1 MTEPTGGDP
10 LLAVPGIEVAAAAAG
25 IRKPGRLDLTLF
37 RLAPTASCAA
47 VFTRN
52 AFQAAPVVL
61 ARRHLQ
67 EAAPRALLVNTG
79 YANAGTGPDGAQVA
93 AMLCAAVGA
102 ALDVPA
108 QAVLPFSTGVIGES
122 LPAGPVLAALPGL
135 VAALQPNGWAAA
147 AQAICTTDTRPKTI
161 SRRVRIDGHEAT
173 ITGIAK
179 GAGMIRPDM
188 ATMLAFI
195 GTDLAIAPP
204 ALAEVL
210 RETVDR
216 TFNRIT
222 VDGDTSTNDAVCL
235 VASGTGPALSPAAG
249 ADWAR
254 FREALEAVCL
264 HLAQAIVRDGEG
276 ATRFVE
282 IAVEGAADAREARA
296 VADAIAH
303 SPLVK
308 TACFAGDPNWGR
320 ILAAVGRAGIEALDI
335 SRVRLW
341 LDEVPVVTGGGRDP
355 AYREADGQRV
365 CAKSAYTI
373 RVALGRG
380 TAEVAVWTCDL
391 SYDYV
396 RINADYR
403 T

>member
-1 MTEPTGGDP
+1 MSEPADGEA
-10 LLAVPGIEVAAAAAG
+10 LLAVPGIEVAAVAAG
-25 IRKPGRLDLTLF
+25 IRKPDRLDLTLL
-37 RLAPTASCAA
+37 RLAPAATCAA

-67 EAAPRALLVNTG
+67 AGPPRALLINTG
-79 YANAGTGPDGAQVA
+79 YANAGTGPEGAEVA
-93 AMLCAAVGA
+93 ATLCAAAGK

-108 QAVLPFSTGVIGES
+108 AAVLPFSTGVIGES
-122 LPAGPVLAALPGL
+122 LPTGPVLAALPGL
-135 VAALQPNGWAAA
+135 VAALRPDGWARA
-147 AQAICTTDTRPKTI
+147 AQAICTTDTRPKAI
-161 SRRVRIDGHEAT
+161 SRRVRIGGYEAT

-195 GTDLAIAPP
+195 GTDLAIAPGP
-204 ALAEVL
+204 LAELL

-216 TFNRIT
+216 SFNRIT

-235 VASGTGPALSPAAG
+235 VASGAGPALSPAAG
-249 ADWAR
+249 DDWAR
-254 FREALEAVCL
+254 FGEALQAVCL

-282 IAVEGAADAREARA
+282 IVVEDAADAREARA

-320 ILAAVGRAGIEALDI
+320 ILAAVGRAGVEGLDI

-341 LDEVPVVTGGGRDP
+341 LDEVVVVTGGGRDP

-365 CAKSAYTI
+365 CAQSAYTI

-380 TAEVAVWTCDL
+380 TAAVAVWTCDL

>member
-1 MTEPTGGDP
+1 MIEATEGEP
-10 LLAVPGIEVAAAAAG
+10 LLSVPGIEVAAVAAG

-37 RLAPTASCAA
+37 RLASTASCAA

-61 ARRHLQ
+61 ARQHLQ
-67 EAAPRALLVNTG
+67 AGAPRALLINAG
-79 YANAGTGPDGAQVA
+79 YANAGTGPEGAQVA
-93 AMLCAAVGA
+93 LRLCAAVGE
-102 ALDVPA
+102 ALDLPA

-122 LPAGPVLAALPGL
+122 LPTAPVLSALPDL
-135 VAALQPNGWAAA
+135 VAGLRPDGWAAA
-147 AQAICTTDTRPKTI
+147 AQAICTTDTRPKSI
-161 SRRVRIDGHEAT
+161 SRRIRIGAHEAT

-195 GTDLAIAPP
+195 GTDLAIAPA

-235 VASGTGPALSPAAG
+235 VASGAGPALSPEADD
-249 ADWAR
+249 DWAR
-254 FREALEAVCL
+254 FREALQAVCL
-264 HLAQAIVRDGEG
+264 QLAQAIVRDGEG
-276 ATRFVE
+276 ATRFLE
-282 IAVEGAADAREARA
+282 IAVEGAADAGEARA

-320 ILAAVGRAGIEALDI
+320 ILAAVGRAGVEALDI

-341 LDEVPVVTGGGRDP
+341 LDEVPVVTAGGRDP

-365 CAKSAYTI
+365 CAQSAYTI

-380 TAEVAVWTCDL
+380 TADVTVWTCDL